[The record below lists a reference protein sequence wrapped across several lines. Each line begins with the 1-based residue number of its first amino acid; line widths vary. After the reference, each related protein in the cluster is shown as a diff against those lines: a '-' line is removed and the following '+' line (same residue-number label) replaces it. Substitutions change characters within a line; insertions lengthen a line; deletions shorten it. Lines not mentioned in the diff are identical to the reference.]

1 MLLQQQ
7 CTVPTTCAGL
17 TSYLACTATLNC
29 QSDPAVSQ
37 VIADLREC
45 FGTAGS
51 DNGNGAPQ
59 MWTTNGTLYLQ
70 AGNDIVFQT
79 KTASSNNNDHPVSVT
94 DIKGVLSTL
103 PTLALK
109 GDVQRVND
117 TVSDVEGALRTEI
130 STTSEVVTDALVP
143 RFSSMEAAIA
153 RSFAAI
159 NASLAATWSS
169 LDGVNASLTDSIQDV
184 QRHVNRAAAEA
195 STAVGGVDDD
205 DEDGDTNDGSSSL
218 THGSAVAFQGNP
230 LKALLARR
238 KQTSIDGNVDGTPLE
253 ELMMSVGLHDEEEE
267 EDDPFAEMTR
277 EQVFVELR
285 SWRERCGTE
294 GEGNS
299 GIELTR
305 GGAAGQVQHHFSKD
319 ETVTAVPAPVKVF
332 GDIHG
337 QLHDMLA
344 FFRIYGVP
352 HTVHGDIHYISYLF
366 IVGDF
371 VDRGSHSLE
380 VRCCCLLL
388 LLLL

>member
-1 MLLQQQ
+1 MCGVTARVSVLLALVLVYWSNVLGVVNAQGADTCDTMLLQQQ

-169 LDGVNASLTDSIQDV
+169 LGWR
-184 QRHVNRAAAEA
+184 QRQPHRQPSQRCAAACEP
-195 STAVGGVDDD
+195 S
-205 DEDGDTNDGSSSL
+205 
-218 THGSAVAFQGNP
+218 
-230 LKALLARR
+230 R
-238 KQTSIDGNVDGTPLE
+238 
-253 ELMMSVGLHDEEEE
+253 
-267 EDDPFAEMTR
+267 
-277 EQVFVELR
+277 
-285 SWRERCGTE
+285 
-294 GEGNS
+294 
-299 GIELTR
+299 R
-305 GGAAGQVQHHFSKD
+305 GGQHGP
-319 ETVTAVPAPVKVF
+319 PA
-332 GDIHG
+332 
-337 QLHDMLA
+337 
-344 FFRIYGVP
+344 
-352 HTVHGDIHYISYLF
+352 S
-366 IVGDF
+366 
-371 VDRGSHSLE
+371 
-380 VRCCCLLL
+380 
-388 LLLL
+388 